1 MDLSEIFRLSL
12 RNITNNKTRSV
23 LTMLGIIIGVASVIL
38 LVSLGQGLQNYITG
52 MFEKLGSNIIYVIP
66 GKRGGEGAAAFSN
79 GPPTAAGSKLALKY
93 VSGIARL
100 GGSVLDAAG
109 GTESIS
115 TIKYKGKSMYGT
127 VAGGTGNY
135 MKIHTITVNK
145 GRTIGEADVKLSRKV
160 IVIGKDV
167 VTKLF
172 GQVNPLGKEVT
183 VGNQKFLVV
192 GILEDLGSA
201 GAISGGND
209 HCFVPITAAT
219 EIFGTENLQMIS
231 VKARTKDEI
240 PQAIKQ
246 VKRYLAKNLSEDDFS
261 VMDSSSLL
269 STINQILGVL
279 TAALGGIAAIS
290 LVVGGVGIMNIMLV
304 SVTERTKEIGLRKA
318 VGAKPKDILIQFVI
332 EAVVLSLLGG
342 IVGILVGAGGAL
354 VINSVFPASVS
365 FWSVSLAFGVSA
377 LVGIIFGVA
386 PALKASRLNPIDA
399 LRYE

>member
-1 MDLSEIFRLSL
+1 MDISEIFRLSV
-12 RNITNNKTRSV
+12 RSITRNKTRSS

-38 LVSLGQGLQNYITG
+38 LVSLGQGLQNYVTSQ
-52 MFEKLGSNIIYVIP
+52 FEKLGSNIIYVIP
-66 GKRGGEGAAAFSN
+66 GKVGDGAAAFSN
-79 GPPTAAGSKLALKY
+79 GPPTAAGSKLALKH

-115 TIKYKGKSMYGT
+115 PIKYKGKSMYGT
-127 VAGGTGNY
+127 IAGGTGNY
-135 MKIHTITVNK
+135 MKIHTITVSA
-145 GRTIGEADVKLSRKV
+145 GRIIGETDVKLSRKV
-160 IVIGKDV
+160 VVIGKDV

-183 VGNQKFLVV
+183 LGDQKFLVV
-192 GILEDLGSA
+192 GVLEDLGSA

-209 HCFVPITAAT
+209 HCFVPVTAAT
-219 EIFGTENLQMIS
+219 GIFGTENLQMIS

-240 PQAIKQ
+240 PIAIKQ
-246 VKRYLAKNLSEDDFS
+246 VKRYLSKNLSEDDFS

-269 STINQILGVL
+269 STITQILGVL

-342 IVGILVGAGGAL
+342 IIGILIGAGGAA
-354 VINSVFPASVS
+354 IMNKFFPASVS
-365 FWSVSLAFGVSA
+365 FWSVSLPFGVSA